1 MTRANVI
8 GFLVSKNI
16 FLFWRPARCKCE
28 ASLHQ
33 VEGLDGYRYIL
44 SPLPP
49 ALVLNAGR
57 NGRAPERSIATA
69 FPRESGLAF
78 QQVTEKEAR
87 LYSIGLPWACVP

>member
-1 MTRANVI
+1 MVCMNRANVI

-16 FLFWRPARCKCE
+16 FLFWRPARYDKCE

-44 SPLPP
+44 SPLLP

-69 FPRESGLAF
+69 FPRKSGLAF

-87 LYSIGLPWACVP
+87 LYSIGLP

>member
-1 MTRANVI
+1 MVCMNRANVI

-16 FLFWRPARCKCE
+16 FLFWRPARYDKCE

-33 VEGLDGYRYIL
+33 VKGLDGYRYIL

-57 NGRAPERSIATA
+57 DGRAPE
-69 FPRESGLAF
+69 
-78 QQVTEKEAR
+78 
-87 LYSIGLPWACVP
+87 